1 MENRLVNSDR
11 PISKAI
17 TKVIS
22 NPNFR
27 SYSGLIL
34 VTLIVSVFL
43 SIRNDNFL
51 TTTNMLNVLRQISV
65 YGILAC
71 GMAFSMMTAG
81 IDLTVG
87 SVAGVCGAIVTK
99 FVVEGTMP
107 LIPAIIAGLV
117 IGGGIGLLSG
127 IMIAK
132 TGIPPFIMTLGLQI
146 SLRGVAYLICNGKPI
161 GNIPENMLNLGL
173 GSIGG
178 VPVPIFFMIATFLIV
193 GIILSRTSFGR
204 SVYAV
209 GGNYQAAHHSGIN
222 AERVIMYVCMIS
234 GITAALAGVI
244 LSARNASAQPTGG
257 NAFET
262 EAIAACAM
270 GGVSFSGGKGAVMGI
285 FFGALLM
292 GIINNGMNL
301 MYISSYW
308 QLVVKGLIIIAA
320 VIYSIYSS
328 QKK

>member
-1 MENRLVNSDR
+1 MKKVEGQAALSANPILKKLNNS
-11 PISKAI
+11 
-17 TKVIS
+17 
-22 NPNFR
+22 NFR

-34 VTLIVSVFL
+34 VIIVVSTFL
-43 SIRNDNFL
+43 SFRSENFL
-51 TTTNMLNVLRQISV
+51 TPTNILNVLRQISV

-71 GMAFSMMTAG
+71 GMAFAMMTGG

-87 SVAGVCGAIVTK
+87 SIAGMCGAIVTK

-107 LIPAIIAGLV
+107 LVPAIMVGIV
-117 IGGGIGLLSG
+117 IGGTVGLISG
-127 IMIAK
+127 VMIAK

-146 SLRGVAYLICNGKPI
+146 CLRGACYLICAGKPI
-161 GNIPENMLNLGL
+161 GNIPKNMLSLGL
-173 GSIGG
+173 GNILGI
-178 VPVPIFFMIATFLIV
+178 PVPIFFMVGTFIIV

-222 AERVIMYVCMIS
+222 AQRVIMFAYMIS

-244 LSARNASAQPTGG
+244 LSARNASAQPMAG

-270 GGVSFSGGKGAVMGI
+270 GGVSFSGGKGAVTGI

-308 QLVVKGLIIIAA
+308 QLVVKGLIIIAS
-320 VIYSIYSS
+320 VMYSIYNSR
-328 QKK
+328 QK

>member
-1 MENRLVNSDR
+1 M
-11 PISKAI
+11 SKEANQTNVVKKI
-17 TKVIS
+17 LN

-34 VTLIVSVFL
+34 VIFVVSVFL
-43 SIRNDNFL
+43 SFRSENFL
-51 TTTNMLNVLRQISV
+51 TTTNILNVLRQISV

-71 GMAFSMMTAG
+71 GMAFTMMTGG

-87 SVAGVCGAIVTK
+87 SVAGVCGALVTK
-99 FVVEGTMP
+99 FVVEGTMG
-107 LIPAIIAGLV
+107 LIPAILFGLV
-117 IGGGIGLLSG
+117 LGAFLGVANGA
-127 IMIAK
+127 MIAR
-132 TGIPPFIMTLGLQI
+132 TGIPPFIMTLGFQI
-146 SLRGVAYLICNGKPI
+146 TLRGVAYLICDGKPI
-161 GNIPENMLNLGL
+161 GNIPDNMLFLGL
-173 GSIGG
+173 GNIFGI
-178 VPVPIFFMIATFLIV
+178 PVPIFFMVGTFIIV
-193 GIILSRTSFGR
+193 GILLSRTAFGR

-222 AERVIMYVCMIS
+222 ARRVITWAYTIS

-244 LSARNASAQPTGG
+244 LSARNASAQPTAG

-270 GGVSFSGGKGAVMGI
+270 GGVSFSGGKGSVVGI

-320 VIYSIYSS
+320 VIYSIYNEKS
-328 QKK
+328 KI